1 MNLRGILAIAIIVI
15 ALAGCERGTTPT
27 AESPPPPPLATP
39 SIDAAGSPEAA
50 LRAYFKGH
58 RALLLKSFS
67 PCCQE
72 ATGEGERI
80 FQVELYS
87 NTDIET
93 YRQSEGNA
101 RFVRLRHADERWQ
114 VYLVSAGLAP
124 PPSNTPEEA
133 LRAYY
138 AYAGPNNFLRLLSFT
153 PCCQTTT
160 LDEEQMFQVS
170 LESSRDTGAYS
181 IGRNGRFVRIRIR
194 DGRWNVYVVAPEP
207 GFMNSNPPPKKSPT
221 VR

>member
-1 MNLRGILAIAIIVI
+1 V
-15 ALAGCERGTTPT
+15 
-27 AESPPPPPLATP
+27 
-39 SIDAAGSPEAA
+39 
-50 LRAYFKGH
+50 
-58 RALLLKSFS
+58 
-67 PCCQE
+67 
-72 ATGEGERI
+72 
-80 FQVELYS
+80 
-87 NTDIET
+87 
-93 YRQSEGNA
+93 NA

-124 PPSNTPEEA
+124 PPLNTPEEA

-160 LDEEQMFQVS
+160 LGEEQMFQVS

-194 DGRWNVYVVAPEP
+194 DAQWKVYEVANEP
-207 GFMNSNPPPKKSPT
+207 GFPTGDLSPKKSPT